1 MNSKYA
7 KLFLLGM
14 LMLSIPPTINSQGT
28 SGVSSVQQQD
38 LQYVCPMDPEV
49 KSKTPGTCPKCGMTL
64 KQQPPNSPAPV
75 EPTGTRWG
83 ANYFPNVTLMTQDG
97 KTVRFYDDLLK
108 DKVVAIELIYT
119 NCRYNCPL
127 ETARLA
133 QLQKLLADQMGKTIF
148 FYSITIDPK
157 RDTPEA
163 LKAYA
168 ERFHA
173 GPGWVFL
180 TGKEEDIELISKK
193 LGLYTTPN
201 SSDPD
206 GHTPSLMIGNVAGG
220 LWMKN
225 AALDNPMFLARWIR
239 GLVDDRQN
247 RKPEVAR
254 SYAEASPLNIDKGQ
268 YLFSTRCA
276 ACHTI
281 GNGDKVGPD
290 LLGVTSTRDRVWLKR
305 FITVPDRMLAEKDPI
320 ATSLFEKYKGIPM
333 PNVGL
338 HDLDAS
344 TLIDYLDSQTERVRK
359 AEKQGTLK

>member
-7 KLFLLGM
+7 KLFVLGV
-14 LMLSIPPTINSQGT
+14 LMLTIPPSIKSQG
-28 SGVSSVQQQD
+28 SVGNPAQQQE
-38 LQYVCPMDPEV
+38 LQYVCPMHPEV
-49 KSKTPGTCPKCGMTL
+49 KSNTAGTCSKCGMTL
-64 KQQPPNSPAPV
+64 KQASNSPAP
-75 EPTGTRWG
+75 PASNSTRWG
-83 ANYFPNVTLMTQDG
+83 ASYFPNVPLTTQDG

-119 NCRYNCPL
+119 NCQYNCPL

-133 QLQKLLADQMGKTIF
+133 QLQKLLADQMGRTIF

-168 ERFHA
+168 ERFKA
-173 GPGWVFL
+173 GPGWLFL
-180 TGKEEDIELISKK
+180 TGKEEDIELISRK
-193 LGLYTTPN
+193 LGLYTPPN

-206 GHTPSLMIGNVAGG
+206 GHTPSLMIGNVPAG
-220 LWMKN
+220 LWMRH
-225 AALDNPMFLARWIR
+225 AALDNPTFLARWIR

-247 RKPEVAR
+247 RQVQASN
-254 SYAEASPLNIDKGQ
+254 SYANAAPLSIDKGQ

-281 GNGDKVGPD
+281 GQGDKVGPD
-290 LLGVTSTRDRVWLKR
+290 LLGVTGSRDRAWLKR
-305 FITVPDRMLAEKDPI
+305 FIAVPDRMLAEKDPI
-320 ATSLFEKYKGIPM
+320 ATALFEKYKGIPM

-338 HDLDAS
+338 HEIDAAV
-344 TLIDYLDSQTERVRK
+344 LIDYLDSQTERIRR
-359 AEKQGTLK
+359 EKPGTLN